1 MVHVHKKREQPNQQP
16 GCWVVNLYIPDLLEK
31 SPRDSRKTLQ
41 VTNQDRNQFVHF
53 HLLKTHALQDHTPQL
68 SGIKNFKTRTMTIT
82 YGKVIHK
89 NVSPSFN
96 PSWHAMHERL
106 PAVLAVPDTKN
117 VCEKKC
123 SDCAVTFSCVKKM
136 LKPPFHWAREHAPF
150 HWQSCWV
157 MTALSGGN
165 CVRCSTTKEMSQAP
179 VLCSLDGVFCPVGV
193 LSSQK
198 CAFCSRVVFVLIP
211 GRVFSVPS
219 SSFPDGCC
227 SFHAEVARTRVF
239 LLAAGVAG

>member
-1 MVHVHKKREQPNQQP
+1 M
-16 GCWVVNLYIPDLLEK
+16 
-31 SPRDSRKTLQ
+31 
-41 VTNQDRNQFVHF
+41 
-53 HLLKTHALQDHTPQL
+53 
-68 SGIKNFKTRTMTIT
+68 
-82 YGKVIHK
+82 
-89 NVSPSFN
+89 
-96 PSWHAMHERL
+96 
-106 PAVLAVPDTKN
+106 
-117 VCEKKC
+117 
-123 SDCAVTFSCVKKM
+123 
-136 LKPPFHWAREHAPF
+136 
-150 HWQSCWV
+150 
-157 MTALSGGN
+157 
-165 CVRCSTTKEMSQAP
+165 RCSTTKEMSQAP